1 MKQLISRATDR
12 LSGLLQSGPAD
23 VAIARQRELE
33 FHREW
38 QAAGGGVSDEE
49 WRRQNHALFLA
60 FSDDQAHE
68 SRLIELGIDAFIQ
81 QATDGA
87 ADEFDRLWGRPLAG
101 KNVIDVGC
109 GSRVRTGVFDRS
121 SITCLEP
128 LLDEY
133 RRLNSAAF
141 ELPNIAATYS
151 EPAEV
156 RIKALIDTQDLSL
169 CWNVLDHCSDWK
181 RVLINIAD
189 YLRQGGRLIMGTDCD
204 VSDEIHASISGGGPT
219 IVAFC
224 KRRGLRLDYELP
236 GPSLSRDWAGVFVK
250 Q

>member
-1 MKQLISRATDR
+1 MKQLIHRVTDR
-12 LSGLLQSGPAD
+12 LSGLFQSGPAD
-23 VAIARQRELE
+23 VAVARERELE

-60 FSDDQAHE
+60 FSNDPAHQK
-68 SRLIELGIDAFIQ
+68 RLVELGVDAFI
-81 QATDGA
+81 AEAPTDA
-87 ADEFDRLWGRPLAG
+87 AAEFDRLWGRPFVGNQVL
-101 KNVIDVGC
+101 DVGC
-109 GSRVRTGVFDRS
+109 GSRVRAAVFEHS
-121 SITCLEP
+121 FITCLEP
-128 LLDEY
+128 LLEDY
-133 RRLNSAAF
+133 RKLNAAAF
-141 ELPNIAATYS
+141 ELPNIAAAYS

-156 RIKALIDTQDLSL
+156 RIEALIDTQDLAL

-181 RVLINIAD
+181 RVLINITD

-204 VSDEIHASISGGGPT
+204 VSDVIHAAIPGGGAT

-236 GPSLSRDWAGVFVK
+236 GPALSRDWAGVSIK